1 MYKLAITGIVIAA
14 LAAGAVAPVA
24 ASSARMRPSSH
35 NIPIDPPHPPLTMA
49 QTINLFLR
57 TAVARVHVERSF
69 DLVTPGFRLGMSR
82 PRWATGDIPV
92 VPFFQIVSASWK
104 YEWREG
110 REHDYCVFLVS
121 RRGEAASFLLG
132 LAHPHRWLVS
142 YWQPMPVFC

>member
-1 MYKLAITGIVIAA
+1 MSKLAITGIVMAA

-24 ASSARMRPSSH
+24 ASGAPMRARAH
-35 NIPIDPPHPPLTMA
+35 KIPIDPPQPPLTMA
-49 QTINLFLR
+49 QTIERFLR
-57 TAVARVHVERSF
+57 TAVPRVHVERSY

-104 YEWREG
+104 YEWRER

-132 LAHPHRWLVS
+132 LVHPHRWLVS
-142 YWQPMPVFC
+142 YWQPMPVYC

>member
-132 LAHPHRWLVS
+132 LVHPHRWLVS
-142 YWQPMPVFC
+142 YWQPLPVFC